1 MGKYSCEKCAKTF
14 SQKSHYDKHI
24 SRKNPC
30 EIQTDKIKA
39 LIDKS
44 VVDKINELNIKLIV
58 NNTMGDI
65 TTNTTNTI
73 MTSTTSKLNNIEVK
87 NNKLNKKM
95 IVNNTI
101 GDITT
106 NTVMPSTTSE
116 LNNIE
121 IKNVDG
127 LEYLSTIS
135 DGSIDLI
142 LTDPPY
148 IISKKTG
155 MNSHYNNVKHNEEH
169 NIEFVKTEEEW
180 IKFKTE
186 NSILDDDK
194 KDNYIKY
201 GTIYGKKYC
210 VRTDYGVWDN
220 EFTMEILENFICEY
234 YKKLK
239 NGGTMIIFFDIWKIS
254 LLKEIMEKYKFKQ
267 IRFIE
272 WIKTNPQPLNSSV
285 NYLTNC
291 REIALLG
298 IKGTKPTFNSKY
310 DNGIYMF
317 PLQGGKNRFHPTQK
331 SLGLFEELI
340 TKHSNEND
348 IVLDTFLGGGTTAI
362 ACKNTKRGFKGC
374 EISTEYFGK
383 VIQLI

>member
-1 MGKYSCEKCAKTF
+1 
-14 SQKSHYDKHI
+14 
-24 SRKNPC
+24 
-30 EIQTDKIKA
+30 
-39 LIDKS
+39 
-44 VVDKINELNIKLIV
+44 
-58 NNTMGDI
+58 
-65 TTNTTNTI
+65 
-73 MTSTTSKLNNIEVK
+73 MTSTQADHS
-87 NNKLNKKM
+87 
-95 IVNNTI
+95 
-101 GDITT
+101 DID
-106 NTVMPSTTSE
+106 
-116 LNNIE
+116 

-127 LEYLSTIS
+127 LEYLSTIP

-148 IISKKTG
+148 IISKETG
-155 MNSHYNNVKHNEEH
+155 MNAHYNNVKRNEE
-169 NIEFVKTEEEW
+169 NKIEFVKTEEEW
-180 IKFKTE
+180 EKYKTE

-194 KDNYIKY
+194 KDNYMKY

-210 VRTDYGVWDN
+210 VKTDYGEWDS
-220 EFTMEILENFICEY
+220 EFTMGMLENFICEY

-239 NGGTMIIFFDIWKIS
+239 NGGTVIIFFDIWKIS
-254 LLKEIMEKYKFKQ
+254 FLKEIMEKYKFKQ

-298 IKGTKPTFNSKY
+298 IKGAKPTFNSKY

-331 SLGLFEELI
+331 SVSLFEELI

-348 IVLDTFLGGGTTAI
+348 TVLDTFLGGGTTAL
-362 ACKNTKRGFKGC
+362 ACKNTKRKFKGC
-374 EISTEYFGK
+374 EISTEYFDK
-383 VIQLI
+383 VIQLL